1 MGLVAF
7 CLGSKSYTD
16 AESDQE
22 RHRIECAAK
31 KSSGVRVPQR
41 KISHLAEFFE
51 VIFGVDGHE
60 QVQMSGS
67 Y

>member
-1 MGLVAF
+1 MLTLKA
-7 CLGSKSYTD
+7 TR
-16 AESDQE
+16 SDTE
-22 RHRIECAAK
+22 LNVRPR
-31 KSSGVRVPQR
+31 KSSGVRTPQR

>member
-1 MGLVAF
+1 MGVVTF
-7 CLGSKSYTD
+7 CLESKSYTD

-22 RHRIECAAK
+22 QHRTECAAK
-31 KSSGVRVPQR
+31 KSSGVRMPQR
-41 KISHLAEFFE
+41 KISLLAEFFG

-67 Y
+67 C

>member
-1 MGLVAF
+1 MGLAAF

-16 AESDQE
+16 AEGDQE
-22 RHRIECAAK
+22 GHRTECAAK

-60 QVQMSGS
+60 QFQMSGS
-67 Y
+67 C